1 MQCMDDIR
9 KALTDHGKRRTAARR
24 KAKQESEAIRDLVPR
39 ALDAGLSKSEIARLA
54 QITRP
59 ALDAMLRD

>member
-1 MQCMDDIR
+1 MNNDIR
-9 KALTDHGKRRTAARR
+9 TQLTAHGKRRAAARR
-24 KAKQESEAIRDLVPR
+24 KAKRESEAIRALIPQ

-59 ALDAMLRD
+59 ALDEMLRSA

>member
-1 MQCMDDIR
+1 MDEIR
-9 KALTDHGKRRTAARR
+9 EALAAHGKRRVAARR
-24 KAKQESEAIRDLVPR
+24 KAKQESDAIRALIPR

-59 ALDAMLRD
+59 ALETMLKS